1 MSRQS
6 TLVLAIIVDIAC
18 WSALILLLV
27 LFLPSC
33 AKVPQGTVIAVYDEV
48 VVVDTMSASYPM
60 VIAVSEE
67 MTATEYIL
75 E

>member
-18 WSALILLLV
+18 WSSLILLLV

-48 VVVDTMSASYPM
+48 VVVDATPM